1 MLKLKLYYFGHLM
14 RRANSLEKTLLPG
27 KIEGQRRRGQQSQ
40 GQLIPFL
47 QLHFPPTLLIL
58 QKKKRKT
65 IDLALRK
72 LMSSLVTFFPQIT
85 LTGCKLAVY
94 EINLTGR

>member
-27 KIEGQRRRGQQSQ
+27 KIEGQRRRGQES
-40 GQLIPFL
+40 GTAHSFFAIALPTYSA
-47 QLHFPPTLLIL
+47 HFTE
-58 QKKKRKT
+58 KKRKT